1 MTTVFKTNFPQAQS
15 YLLITQQNNSSCLW
29 VGLSLNSVLIIIEQ
43 QCVLLHDMFLLL
55 NKHLLTNLVILRC
68 CGSQS
73 GKTFLLLVTN
83 LKII

>member
-55 NKHLLTNLVILRC
+55 NKHLLTNLVILRRM
-68 CGSQS
+68 
-73 GKTFLLLVTN
+73 FYEWVW
-83 LKII
+83 